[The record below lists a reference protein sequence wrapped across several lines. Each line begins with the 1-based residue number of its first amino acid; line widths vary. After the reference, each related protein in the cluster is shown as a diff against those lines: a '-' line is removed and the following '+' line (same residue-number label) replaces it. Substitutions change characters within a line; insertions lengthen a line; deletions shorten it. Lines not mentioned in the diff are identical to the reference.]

1 MTLLLIEKMQFQN
14 TELDFRIH
22 ILHVLEK
29 AQKRHDQTI
38 DSLELQIKERSIIMK
53 KLQDEL
59 LKREF
64 EKER

>member
-1 MTLLLIEKMQFQN
+1 MQFQN
-14 TELDFRIH
+14 KELAFRTQI
-22 ILHVLEK
+22 LEK

-59 LKREF
+59 LKSEF